1 MNLNVQNLTF
11 AHDRAPTLHELNATF
26 EAGRLSVILGPN
38 GAGKST
44 LLACLS
50 GLLKPNS
57 GTAKLGDESITNIA
71 ATPRAKR
78 IGLLPQGAET
88 HWAITAE
95 ALVALGRIPHLR
107 GAGPSADDRSA
118 VTAAMVA
125 TATEGFA
132 HRPITQLSGGE
143 RARILLARV
152 LAGEPEWILA
162 DEPLANLDP
171 GYQLDILDLLRHQ
184 ARDGKGVV
192 AVLHDLHHAVRFA
205 DHVVL
210 LHQGS
215 VFAQGTVDDVI
226 TAQNL
231 ATVYGIDALLSKDEE
246 GATQLL
252 IKGKMRS

>member
-1 MNLNVQNLTF
+1 MNLNVQNLAF
-11 AHDRAPTLHELNATF
+11 AHDSAPTLEGINATF
-26 EAGRLSVILGPN
+26 EAGRMSVILGPN

-44 LLACLS
+44 LLACLA
-50 GLLKPNS
+50 GLLKPNN
-57 GTAKLGDESITNIA
+57 GAAKLGDESITNMA

-88 HWAITAE
+88 HWAITSE
-95 ALVALGRIPHLR
+95 ALVALGRIPHMR
-107 GAGPSADDRSA
+107 SAGPSADDRRA
-118 VTAAMVA
+118 VSAAMRA

-132 HRPITQLSGGE
+132 LRPITQLSGGE
-143 RARILLARV
+143 RARVLLARV

-171 GYQLDILDLLRHQ
+171 GYQLDILDLLRQQ

-215 VFAQGTVDDVI
+215 VFAQGAVDDVI

>member
-1 MNLNVQNLTF
+1 M
-11 AHDRAPTLHELNATF
+11 H
-26 EAGRLSVILGPN
+26 
-38 GAGKST
+38 
-44 LLACLS
+44 
-50 GLLKPNS
+50 
-57 GTAKLGDESITNIA
+57 
-71 ATPRAKR
+71 
-78 IGLLPQGAET
+78 
-88 HWAITAE
+88 
-95 ALVALGRIPHLR
+95 
-107 GAGPSADDRSA
+107 
-118 VTAAMVA
+118 A
-125 TATEGFA
+125 TATDGFA

-143 RARILLARV
+143 RARVLLARV

-171 GYQLDILDLLRHQ
+171 GYQLDILDLLRQQ
-184 ARDGKGVV
+184 ARSGQGVV

-215 VFAQGTVDDVI
+215 VFAQGAVDDVI

>member
-1 MNLNVQNLTF
+1 MTLNIQNLAFT
-11 AHDRAPTLHELNATF
+11 HGSAPTLHEINATF

-44 LLACLS
+44 LLACLA
-50 GLLKPNS
+50 GLLKPNK
-57 GTAKLGDESITNIA
+57 GIANLGDERIIGMP
-71 ATPRAKR
+71 ATSRAKR

-95 ALVALGRIPHLR
+95 ALVALGRIPHRR
-107 GAGPSADDRSA
+107 GAGPSADDRRA
-118 VTAAMVA
+118 VSAAMRA

-143 RARILLARV
+143 RARVLLARV

-215 VFAQGTVDDVI
+215 VFAQGAVDDVI

>member
-1 MNLNVQNLTF
+1 MTLIVRNLGFSYGERCILD
-11 AHDRAPTLHELNATF
+11 AINATLK
-26 EAGRLSVILGPN
+26 AGKFTVILGPN

-44 LLACLS
+44 LLACLA
-50 GLLKPNS
+50 GLLGPQTGGAS
-57 GTAKLGDESITNIA
+57 LHDADIA
-71 ATPRAKR
+71 RMAPTDRAR
-78 IGLLPQGAET
+78 QIGLLPQGAET
-88 HWAITAE
+88 HWAITSE
-95 ALVALGRIPHLR
+95 ALVALGRIPHMR
-107 GAGPSADDRSA
+107 GTGPSADDRRA
-118 VTAAMVA
+118 ITTAMSA

-132 HRPITQLSGGE
+132 DRPVTQLSGGE
-143 RARILLARV
+143 RARVLLARV

-171 GYQLDILDLLRHQ
+171 GYQLDILDLLRQQ
-184 ARDGKGVV
+184 ARNGKGVV

-210 LHQGS
+210 LHQGF
-215 VFAQGTVDDVI
+215 VFAQGAVDHVI

-231 ATVYGIDALLSKDEE
+231 ANVYGIDALLSKDEE

>member
-1 MNLNVQNLTF
+1 MNLNVQNLGF
-11 AHDRAPTLHELNATF
+11 AHGNAPTLEGVSATF

-44 LLACLS
+44 LLACLA
-50 GLLKPNS
+50 GLRKPNS
-57 GTAKLGDESITNIA
+57 GTAKLGNEDITRMPAPI
-71 ATPRAKR
+71 RAKR

-88 HWAITAE
+88 HWAITSE
-95 ALVALGRIPHLR
+95 ALVALGRIPHSR
-107 GAGPSADDRSA
+107 GAGASADDRRA
-118 VTAAMVA
+118 VTAAMHA
-125 TATEGFA
+125 TATDGFA
-132 HRPITQLSGGE
+132 HRPITELSGGE
-143 RARILLARV
+143 RARVLLARV

-171 GYQLDILDLLRHQ
+171 GYQLDILDLLRQQ
-184 ARDGKGVV
+184 ARGGKGVI

-215 VFAQGTVDDVI
+215 VFAQGAVDHVI

-231 ATVYGIDALLSKDEE
+231 ANVYGIDALLSKDEE

-252 IKGKMRS
+252 IKGKLRS

>member
-1 MNLNVQNLTF
+1 MNLNVQNLGF
-11 AHDRAPTLHELNATF
+11 AHDSAPTLEGINATF

-44 LLACLS
+44 LLACLA
-50 GLLKPNS
+50 GLLKPDN
-57 GTAKLGDESITNIA
+57 GIANLGDESIIGMP
-71 ATPRAKR
+71 ATSRAKR

-88 HWAITAE
+88 HWAITSE
-95 ALVALGRIPHLR
+95 ALVALGRIPHMR
-107 GAGPSADDRSA
+107 GAGASADDRRA
-118 VTAAMVA
+118 VSAAMCA
-125 TATEGFA
+125 TATDGFA
-132 HRPITQLSGGE
+132 RRAITQLSGGE
-143 RARILLARV
+143 RARVLLARV

-171 GYQLDILDLLRHQ
+171 GYQLDILDLLRQQ

-215 VFAQGTVDDVI
+215 VFAQGAVDDVI